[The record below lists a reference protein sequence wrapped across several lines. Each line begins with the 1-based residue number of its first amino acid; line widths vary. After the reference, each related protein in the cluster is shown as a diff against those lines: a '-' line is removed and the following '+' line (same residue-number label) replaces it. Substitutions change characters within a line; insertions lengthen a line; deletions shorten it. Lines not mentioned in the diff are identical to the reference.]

1 MKTEGFT
8 IRSDEK
14 SNEYV
19 TFVEEIPKT
28 CQSGL
33 DEKHRLTLPKIF
45 EINSVCCPVVLDN
58 NGSFYL

>member
-1 MKTEGFT
+1 MKTEDFT

-45 EINSVCCPVVLDN
+45 EINSVCCPVVLE
-58 NGSFYL
+58 